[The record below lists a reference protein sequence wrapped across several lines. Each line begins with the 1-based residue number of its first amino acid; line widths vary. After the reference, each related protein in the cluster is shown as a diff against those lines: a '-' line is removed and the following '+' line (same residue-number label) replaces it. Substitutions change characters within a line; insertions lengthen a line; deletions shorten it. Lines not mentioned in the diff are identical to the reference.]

1 MAHIYL
7 ISGPC
12 GCGKSTVARAL
23 ASHLSSGQQRQVYL
37 IHGDNFHAGF
47 ACTPGGY
54 PVAPWPQILDFNW
67 VCILN
72 TAQEALMRGMDVI
85 IDYVVEEELPRVQA
99 LADRCAAEL
108 HYTVLTASEEAIAQ
122 RLQQR
127 GDPELTERAIFLRQK
142 LNALPENQG
151 RLLDTTGCTPEEVLQ
166 RLLPLLNLLPLVTK
180 RD

>member
-1 MAHIYL
+1 MARIYL

-23 ASHLSSGQQRQVYL
+23 ASRLSADRKRQVYL
-37 IHGDNFHAGF
+37 IHGDSFHAGF
-47 ACTPGGY
+47 ACTPGNC
-54 PVAPWPQILDFNW
+54 PITPWQQILDFNW

-85 IDYVVEEELPRVQA
+85 IDYVVEEELPRVRA

-108 HYTVLTASEEAIAQ
+108 HYTALTASEEAIAQ

-127 GDPELTERAIFLRQK
+127 GDPELTERAFFLRHK
-142 LNALPENQG
+142 LHSLPENQG
-151 RLLDTTGCTPEEVLQ
+151 RLLDTTDCTLEEVL
-166 RLLPLLNLLPLVTK
+166 RRMLSIPPLVTN

>member
-1 MAHIYL
+1 MARIFL

-12 GCGKSTVARAL
+12 GCGKSTVAQAL
-23 ASHLSSGQQRQVYL
+23 ASHLSADRPRQVYL
-37 IHGDNFHAGF
+37 IHGDSFHAGF
-47 ACTPGGY
+47 ACTPGSY
-54 PVAPWPQILDFNW
+54 PVTPWQQILDFNW

-99 LADRCAAEL
+99 LADRCAAKL

-127 GDPELTERAIFLRQK
+127 GDPRLTERAIFLRKK

-151 RLLDTTGCTPEEVLQ
+151 RLLDTTGCTPEEAL
-166 RLLPLLNLLPLVTK
+166 RHMLSLPPLVTN